1 MIKKFIYF
9 ITICLFFLLG
19 VMIWNM
25 KNFTSKQIDIPSI
38 SLFPIDNN
46 ASIDHLAEAI
56 TYKTVSNDESG
67 NIDAITFLSFHKFLR
82 RTYPLTFNELSERIF
97 SSYSIL
103 LKWEGSSESSKNPI
117 LLMAHMDVVP
127 ADEVEKWD
135 EEPFSGIV
143 KDNFIWGRGAL
154 DDKSSLISI
163 LESLEYLIS
172 IDFKPNRDIYI
183 SIGHDEE
190 NSGINGNAV
199 IAKTLKDEGIYFDMV
214 LDEGSVISD
223 GIVKGAGKPIGII
236 GIAEKGYL
244 TMELI
249 SSFNSGHSSMP
260 GATTTIGKLSKAI
273 NNLERFQMTPEITP
287 VLKDFFSYIGPELE
301 FKDRFVLSNS
311 ALLSLSIINEL
322 IKEPATASMLRTT
335 IAPTM
340 INSGLKSNIL
350 PSEARA
356 IINFR
361 IRQGDSIEKVKKHVT
376 NVIND
381 SDIEI
386 KILDNELYS
395 NPSNVSNI
403 NSPSFNIIHKTIK
416 EIYNDILVAPGLVVA
431 TTDSRHY
438 QSISK
443 DIYRFIPISL
453 TSDDL
458 SMIHGYNEKISIP
471 AYLDMIQ
478 FYIQLIKNFYV
489 S

>member
-1 MIKKFIYF
+1 
-9 ITICLFFLLG
+9 
-19 VMIWNM
+19 
-25 KNFTSKQIDIPSI
+25 
-38 SLFPIDNN
+38 
-46 ASIDHLAEAI
+46 
-56 TYKTVSNDESG
+56 
-67 NIDAITFLSFHKFLR
+67 
-82 RTYPLTFNELSERIF
+82 
-97 SSYSIL
+97 
-103 LKWEGSSESSKNPI
+103 
-117 LLMAHMDVVP
+117 
-127 ADEVEKWD
+127 
-135 EEPFSGIV
+135 
-143 KDNFIWGRGAL
+143 
-154 DDKSSLISI
+154 
-163 LESLEYLIS
+163 
-172 IDFKPNRDIYI
+172 
-183 SIGHDEE
+183 
-190 NSGINGNAV
+190 
-199 IAKTLKDEGIYFDMV
+199 
-214 LDEGSVISD
+214 
-223 GIVKGAGKPIGII
+223 
-236 GIAEKGYL
+236 
-244 TMELI
+244 
-249 SSFNSGHSSMP
+249 
-260 GATTTIGKLSKAI
+260 
-273 NNLERFQMTPEITP
+273 
-287 VLKDFFSYIGPELE
+287 
-301 FKDRFVLSNS
+301 
-311 ALLSLSIINEL
+311 
-322 IKEPATASMLRTT
+322 MLRTT

-458 SMIHGYNEKISIP
+458 SMIHGYNEKISVP